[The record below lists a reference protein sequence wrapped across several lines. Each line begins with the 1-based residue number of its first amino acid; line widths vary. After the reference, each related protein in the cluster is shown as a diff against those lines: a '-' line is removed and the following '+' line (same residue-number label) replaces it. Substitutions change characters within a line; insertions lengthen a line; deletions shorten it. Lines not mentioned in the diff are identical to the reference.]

1 MEYTIKHWK
10 GKTMGKL
17 IIDGNS
23 VYEVDED
30 CLKQKEK
37 EEGRELLEYKD
48 LDSKTTKKR
57 LP

>member
-1 MEYTIKHWK
+1 MNLLTEYIT
-10 GKTMGKL
+10 
-17 IIDGNS
+17 
-23 VYEVDED
+23 
-30 CLKQKEK
+30 LKQKEK